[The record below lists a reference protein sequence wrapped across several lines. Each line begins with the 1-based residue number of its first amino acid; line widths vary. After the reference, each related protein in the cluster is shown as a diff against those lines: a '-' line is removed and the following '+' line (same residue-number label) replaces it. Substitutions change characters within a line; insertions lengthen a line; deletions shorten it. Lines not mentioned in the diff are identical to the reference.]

1 MIRQKMIPNGRK
13 HYTHSCGRA
22 GDVSIDLFNGKMT
35 YTHKDFEG
43 KGAFPIKISHV
54 YSDFNKNEMI
64 LSNES
69 TLSLADSH
77 CGYKFKLNVDKRLV
91 KETFTLLNGQ
101 ASSRYILID
110 ADGTETV
117 FDEKFFYKSAGQKVF
132 VLAQDV
138 SIAQSGELSYIDSN
152 KVTHEIE
159 REFISD
165 SGLVLSGKYE
175 GLKNIER
182 INQDID
188 EVAQL
193 KYEIK
198 QIDQTLLELNHSLS
212 INNYQSTI
220 NGYNESINT
229 NTLEIQKLNNKI
241 LENNNNLTKNLEVSR
256 QTLNNVKHARIAP
269 AETLF
274 NVAQALVDTVESS
287 QKAEYEAHA
296 QMRQQDLF
304 DIMVSDIVGN
314 MEQDVVYGEKNENG
328 VRSGGT
334 LLLQQNLYNETCS
347 MISNIEQLYI
357 YDKKNKESN
366 LNDEK
371 NSLKQKIDDLNIA
384 KEQKMY
390 QLKQLLKQVPEYFI
404 SDANGNI
411 MGFTNIEAINNGE
424 IDGVDLAT
432 ENEEEATMAQEK
444 EYRLV
449 LIADSHENAILIS
462 FDDENKIIAITDTEE
477 RTFKLDYNENQIL
490 TSITNPKGRKII
502 YVYDL
507 NENLTNI
514 IYANKKTTILEY
526 NNDKLHLI
534 NFSNKKVVVL
544 SFYNE
549 GEQKTCKIHEIVI
562 QTNSEDGSEIAEIT
576 AERKITNNNRT
587 TIITDEQT
595 GKTHTHLMNIYG
607 ETICEYDCKSSSADA
622 MKEAYN
628 VSYNLL
634 TDRKQFS
641 VKPLMMAEELLTGSS
656 LFTGIGETSSELYL
670 GEDIIVGVA
679 YATEINTQLQ
689 VGEDENVYSTDT
701 NTKIFE
707 KNVSASVIEKIK
719 EEGITDLMFGAW
731 AKAEN
736 SDPVLPKFTDC
747 SENGETDDNLY
758 YGEELSGDTFK
769 GAKFELRAE
778 ITYLVG
784 SKVETVLQY
793 ASFDYKN
800 TDWQYV
806 AFPVSLSTDENH
818 VLSEI
823 KVVFDFSGQSGHADF
838 YGMSLKE
845 ADWKYTELNEYKQAT
860 YVEESKKDLI
870 TKYKYDEDKNLIKT
884 IATNKNTNE
893 TLVTEY
899 IYNDKKQLTLVTDS
913 LGNVLE
919 NEYNENGAK
928 IRTISYNKGMASA
941 KYYEE
946 AKLDE
951 NGKEIGAINEFGETV
966 SEYEY
971 SENDA
976 LVREKYSDGT
986 KVGYGYDEYEDTLLE
1001 VSSTI
1006 DGKTNSNT
1014 YEYTDELVTG
1024 LTHNGTKY
1032 SFTYDVKGRTRNVD
1046 IEGMLYATTVYSDK
1060 IENGLKVGCEIL
1072 KILGNNAFFVTK
1084 EDVDGKVISIEYFGV
1099 GFSGNVLEN
1108 VYDTC
1113 GNLIRTK
1120 DGIIGTNYDF
1130 IYDKYGRIVEKI
1142 SSNNGKVIKVAN
1154 TYNNDDS
1161 IAETSFE
1168 IDGVRKTS
1176 TNTYTESVFDRKLTG
1191 IYLSNDLTE
1200 DITYDK
1206 LNRKKSTN
1214 IGGILSKNLSYL
1226 TKGDRTSN
1234 LISAEWFG
1242 INGVIKDNLTYKYD
1256 VKGNITAVKENGIE
1270 IARYTYDGIDRLIR
1284 EDNKK
1289 LNKTTT
1295 YFYDEGGNLT
1305 DKYEYAYTLT
1315 DTEKLVGGERISY
1328 GYSDE
1333 GWRDLLLDYN
1343 GELSEYDRQGNP
1355 TTYRGKSLSWTRERI
1370 LARYDNATYT
1380 YNASGIRTQKIVNG
1394 VTTNFYLDGD
1404 KILAQDMYSA
1414 NTGVTLNV
1422 VYTYG
1427 SDGICGFEFNN
1438 KKFLYKKNIFG
1449 DILSIYNE
1457 QGIEIVKYIYDAWGN
1472 HRAYYLSN
1480 GTFVECDNVLT
1491 QTTEE
1496 NKLLAYLNPFRYRS
1510 YYFDI
1515 ETGLYYLQTRYYDP
1529 ETGRFINADDISYLD
1544 PETLNGLNLF
1554 AYCANNP
1561 VMNLDPSG
1569 HFILELLIVLGIGLT
1584 IGIGAGVSVV
1594 NQGLRYGWDN
1604 INIGQAIVDGLFA
1617 GLQVALA
1624 VTGLTM
1630 VQMIGAGILLGAGQY
1645 FYDNS
1650 VRGEQFNWKDFL
1662 NTITLTAIGSALS
1675 GAGIY
1680 NATAAVNE
1688 FLGMSKMLMLKG
1700 GLINIFSN
1708 GLLNTTIKG
1717 AQESMFRMGLIK
1729 NLGVNIIS
1737 LLFERMFNQGK

>member
-35 YTHKDFEG
+35 YTHSDI
-43 KGAFPIKISHV
+43 KGRGALPVQISHV

-64 LSNES
+64 LSDGS

-91 KETFTLLNGQ
+91 KETFTGLNGQ

-357 YDKKNKESN
+357 YDKTNKESN

-371 NSLKQKIDDLNIA
+371 NLLKQKIDDLNIA

-432 ENEEEATMAQEK
+432 ENEEAATMAQEK

-449 LIADSHENAILIS
+449 LIADSYENAILIS
-462 FDDENKIIAITDTEE
+462 FDDENKIT
-477 RTFKLDYNENQIL
+477 K
-490 TSITNPKGRKII
+490 
-502 YVYDL
+502 V
-507 NENLTNI
+507 
-514 IYANKKTTILEY
+514 
-526 NNDKLHLI
+526 I
-534 NFSNKKVVVL
+534 NSDEK
-544 SFYNE
+544 
-549 GEQKTCKIHEIVI
+549 EIVFNY
-562 QTNSEDGSEIAEIT
+562 NSEDLLESIVDDRGRKVSYTYAGGLTEIIYPNGRTTTLNYEGEYLTAIFSPNKKGVALTYIDDKASEIKGLSKYKNIGNDVLEEVTTNDETIGILGVNYLIT
-576 AERKITNNNRT
+576 SKKKINYVDYRT
-587 TIITDEQT
+587 TVILDEKT

-641 VKPLMMAEELLTGSS
+641 VKPLMMAEELLTGSG

-731 AKAEN
+731 AKAGN

-747 SENGETDDNLY
+747 SENGVDNYDDNLY

-784 SKVETVLQY
+784 SKVETILQY

-800 TDWQYV
+800 TGWQYV
-806 AFPVSLSTDENH
+806 AFPVSLSTDKNY

-823 KVVFDFSGQSGHADF
+823 KVVFDFSGQSGYADF

-845 ADWKYTELNEYKQAT
+845 ADWKYIELNEYKQTT

-870 TKYKYDEDKNLIKT
+870 TVYEYDEDKNLIKT

-899 IYNDKKQLTLVTDS
+899 IYNDKKQLALVADS
-913 LGNVLE
+913 LGNVSE
-919 NEYNENGAK
+919 NEYNENGVK

-951 NGKEIGAINEFGETV
+951 NGKEIGASNEFGETV
-966 SEYEY
+966 CEYEY
-971 SENDA
+971 SESDVLTN
-976 LVREKYSDGT
+976 EKHPDGT

-1001 VSSTI
+1001 ITSTVE
-1006 DGKTNSNT
+1006 GKTNSNT

-1032 SFTYDVKGRTRNVD
+1032 RFTYDAEGRKIKTHIND
-1046 IEGMLYATTVYSDK
+1046 ILYEDITINNILDESGVLKQKETDKMFATGERVY
-1060 IENGLKVGCEIL
+1060 I
-1072 KILGNNAFFVTK
+1072 T
-1084 EDVDGKVISIEYFGV
+1084 EDADGKIIKMEYTNNG
-1099 GFSGNVLEN
+1099 GTRCILNN
-1108 VYDTC
+1108 IYDTC

-1154 TYNNDDS
+1154 TYNKDDS

-1270 IARYTYDGIDRLIR
+1270 IVRYTYDGIDRLIR

-1315 DTEKLVGGERISY
+1315 ETEKLIGGERISY

-1343 GELSEYDRQGNP
+1343 GELCEYDRQGNP
-1355 TTYRGKSLSWTRERI
+1355 TTYRGKSLSWTRGRLLE
-1370 LARYDNATYT
+1370 RYDRATYI
-1380 YNASGIRTQKIVNG
+1380 YNVNGIRTQKAVNG
-1394 VTTNFYLDGD
+1394 VITSFYLDGD

-1414 NTGVTLNV
+1414 NT
-1422 VYTYG
+1422 
-1427 SDGICGFEFNN
+1427 
-1438 KKFLYKKNIFG
+1438 
-1449 DILSIYNE
+1449 
-1457 QGIEIVKYIYDAWGN
+1457 
-1472 HRAYYLSN
+1472 
-1480 GTFVECDNVLT
+1480 
-1491 QTTEE
+1491 
-1496 NKLLAYLNPFRYRS
+1496 
-1510 YYFDI
+1510 
-1515 ETGLYYLQTRYYDP
+1515 
-1529 ETGRFINADDISYLD
+1529 
-1544 PETLNGLNLF
+1544 
-1554 AYCANNP
+1554 
-1561 VMNLDPSG
+1561 
-1569 HFILELLIVLGIGLT
+1569 
-1584 IGIGAGVSVV
+1584 
-1594 NQGLRYGWDN
+1594 
-1604 INIGQAIVDGLFA
+1604 
-1617 GLQVALA
+1617 
-1624 VTGLTM
+1624 
-1630 VQMIGAGILLGAGQY
+1630 
-1645 FYDNS
+1645 
-1650 VRGEQFNWKDFL
+1650 
-1662 NTITLTAIGSALS
+1662 
-1675 GAGIY
+1675 
-1680 NATAAVNE
+1680 
-1688 FLGMSKMLMLKG
+1688 
-1700 GLINIFSN
+1700 
-1708 GLLNTTIKG
+1708 
-1717 AQESMFRMGLIK
+1717 
-1729 NLGVNIIS
+1729 
-1737 LLFERMFNQGK
+1737 